1 MLEVREDKLRG
12 GVKEELGA
20 VMEEQLRVGVEEDLG
35 EGMEVM
41 LLLGLRM
48 LWLGGEELGVGW

>member
-1 MLEVREDKLRG
+1 
-12 GVKEELGA
+12 
-20 VMEEQLRVGVEEDLG
+20 MEEQLRVGVEEDLG